1 MYLDLIT
8 LEDAKIHLGVDD
20 TSRDREIAR
29 MIRMSL
35 KYVEKHSNHIL
46 VPRDQAYLYRDGT
59 VRIYDYPINSVVIP
73 SPDTTTQYEFTTY
86 STYVD
91 SNPENVGLTLNVGY
105 TDPEDIPEEL
115 IEAAYMVLEH
125 LYNQKETGD
134 NQMPGAVVQLIRSV
148 ARFTI

>member
-86 STYVD
+86 STFVD
-91 SNPENVGLTLNVGY
+91 SNPESIGTMLREEQQ
-105 TDPEDIPEEL
+105 EDIPEEL